1 MKSNFPIFSL
11 VVYAFSVISKTSR
24 YFKALSFN
32 QKKYPQNENM
42 LLSSFACSI
51 PKTTGGGTK
60 RGNQLIN
67 FLVL

>member
-32 QKKYPQNENM
+32 QKKNTPKMKICCYH
-42 LLSSFACSI
+42 LLHALF
-51 PKTTGGGTK
+51 PKLLVVGPK
-60 RGNQLIN
+60 EEIN
-67 FLVL
+67 SLTS